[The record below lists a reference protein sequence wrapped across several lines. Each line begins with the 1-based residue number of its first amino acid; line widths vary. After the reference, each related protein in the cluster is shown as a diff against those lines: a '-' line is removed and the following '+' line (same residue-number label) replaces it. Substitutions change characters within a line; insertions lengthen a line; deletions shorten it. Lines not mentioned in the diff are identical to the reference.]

1 MYNMDSKCVWEY
13 KVNKMGQRADW
24 VKEIAAVPPA
34 AVVVMA
40 SWQNTFSC
48 LLDLI
53 FDLYANSLIPKA
65 SNLDLTENLVS
76 ELTLIRV

>member
-1 MYNMDSKCVWEY
+1 
-13 KVNKMGQRADW
+13 MGQRADW

-53 FDLYANSLIPKA
+53 FNLYAKSLIPKA
-65 SNLDLTENLVS
+65 
-76 ELTLIRV
+76 